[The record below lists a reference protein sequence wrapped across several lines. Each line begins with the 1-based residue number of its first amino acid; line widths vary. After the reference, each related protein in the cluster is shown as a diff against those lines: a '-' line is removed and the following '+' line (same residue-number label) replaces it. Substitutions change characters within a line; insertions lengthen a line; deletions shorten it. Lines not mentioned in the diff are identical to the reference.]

1 MALSTIDKLSIQAS
15 PGSLF
20 IAAAPTTF
28 VGGTLTLK
36 LDELFALFY
45 TTGAE
50 RKALKGGVVAW
61 AALEASGLKCKLKQE
76 PVQFDGNDGP
86 PSTISY
92 QHLSAEA
99 EATVADLTA
108 DKLQEMLSNTA
119 NAQITTT
126 ASATQ
131 AGRKTN
137 AHGGE
142 VYPTLYTFMYRYP
155 SRKFAG
161 EFDHVLIPFG
171 TIELDTDYELS
182 KKSVRMA
189 KVKITANTNESLL
202 VNPDTGRP
210 ICWIE
215 DRVTAA
221 RS

>member
-1 MALSTIDKLSIQAS
+1 MPLSNINKLAVQAS
-15 PGSLF
+15 PGSLY

-28 VGGTLTLK
+28 VGATLTLK

-50 RKALKGGVVAW
+50 RKALKAGANPW
-61 AALEASGLKCKLKQE
+61 AVLDASGFKAKLKQE
-76 PVQFDGNDGP
+76 PVTFDGNDGP
-86 PSTISY
+86 PVTISY

-99 EATVADLTA
+99 EVMIADLTA

-119 NAQITTT
+119 NAQIATV

-131 AGRKTN
+131 AGRETN

-155 SRKFAG
+155 SRQFAG

-171 TIELDTDYELS
+171 TIEVDTDYELS

-189 KVKITANTNESLL
+189 KCKIVANSSDLIT
-202 VNPDTGRP
+202 NPDTGRP
-210 ICWIE
+210 VYWIE
-215 DRVTAA
+215 DRATAP
-221 RS
+221 RR